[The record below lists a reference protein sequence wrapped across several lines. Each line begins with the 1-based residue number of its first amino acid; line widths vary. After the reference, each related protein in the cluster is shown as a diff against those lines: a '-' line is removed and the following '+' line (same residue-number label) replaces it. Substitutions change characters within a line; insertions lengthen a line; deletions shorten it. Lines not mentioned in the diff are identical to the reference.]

1 MPRNKIQKAAAAQA
15 AFDNRQAASAAASA
29 EADAAEAA
37 AAQAAF
43 DNNKA
48 VAEAKFAAWFKKA
61 WPQPSSSCSS
71 SAAASASAAPPP
83 WVRDRARSAT
93 PSWTEQASSSG
104 SQGSTWQQ
112 PPQPW
117 RSTEWAECTQSG
129 QRLANPNRDFR
140 ISLVPWAPTDAG
152 PDVATGPLFRQAASI
167 K

>member
-1 MPRNKIQKAAAAQA
+1 MAAYLPQE
-15 AFDNRQAASAAASA
+15 AASAAASA
-29 EADAAEAA
+29 EAAAAQAA
-37 AAQAAF
+37 AAQAAQAQA
-43 DNNKA
+43 KA
-48 VAEAKFAAWFKKA
+48 VADAKYAAWFKKA
-61 WPQPSSSCSS
+61 WPQQSSSSSGSAAASASAS
-71 SAAASASAAPPP
+71 SAAASASAAIPP
-83 WVRDRARSAT
+83 WTRDRARSAN
-93 PSWTEQASSSG
+93 PPWREPASSSG

-112 PPQPW
+112 PSQPW